1 MFLDRPGHY
10 NRPHIFQL
18 HNNRDVPRLYTV
30 HVDPVAGALDAPKT
44 RLREISVSAPAL
56 GGPEAA
62 RPALG
67 VKPPHD
73 SGTDPEGLSPS
84 ARFGDGPSGSV
95 PLRRACQSPPIK
107 PPHDSGTDPEGL
119 SPMRYLLSRAERLIV
134 LSAAPP

>member
-84 ARFGDGPSGSV
+84 AV
-95 PLRRACQSPPIK
+95 PVCFRRSSRRTLSPPIK